1 MSSFED
7 LAARVVRRWV
17 RRYTR
22 GLDPAVREVRR
33 AEIESDVWEHRREA
47 AAAGLR
53 PRQTGLEILA
63 RMVLGMPAD
72 IGWRRAMPRA
82 EELGVEADMDNR
94 IPTVWMV
101 PAAIVAAGL
110 NLVLGI
116 AGWDPGWIPPQPS
129 VDPFAVVLV
138 VVGVAGLIGVVLRN
152 RLPKVS
158 GLLMLSGAWAPLF
171 LGISSLV
178 LGDGLGT
185 NILNVLFHL
194 VAIAAG
200 ALTIVGAIQTMT
212 RRPALKQGQ
221 AA

>member
-1 MSSFED
+1 MSSFDD
-7 LAARVVRRWV
+7 LAARIVRRWV

-22 GLDPAVREVRR
+22 GVDPAVREVRC

-82 EELGVEADMDNR
+82 EQLLGVEADMDDR
-94 IPTVWMV
+94 VPTVWLV
-101 PAAIVAAGL
+101 PAAIVAGGL
-110 NLVLGI
+110 NLVMGI
-116 AGWDPGWIPPQPS
+116 AGWDPGWSPPQPS

-138 VVGVAGLIGVVLRN
+138 VVGVAGLIGVALRS

-171 LGISSLV
+171 LGLSSLL

-185 NILNVLFHL
+185 NILNVLLHL

-212 RRPALKQGQ
+212 RRTALKRRV
-221 AA
+221 A